1 MNKFIDISSS
11 ELKDVNYKYLLSI
24 VIPIYNE
31 SENISNVLDN
41 WDKELKKINIDYCF
55 IIVNDGSND
64 NSLEI
69 IKSLKY
75 NIILINKHNSGHGR
89 TIRIGYEYAVK
100 YIKSEYILQID
111 GDGQCDPKYLKSFWQ
126 NRLDYDFILGVRTI
140 RGDGILRKIISKI
153 SKFIT
158 SFISSIDLKD
168 PNTPYRLFKLNTLKE
183 SLKLVNESFDIHN
196 IALTYVIIKNKYR
209 YKTIKI
215 EFPNRIGGNSS
226 INFIKIFQMG
236 LNLVFELYF
245 LRKRLKL

>member
-1 MNKFIDISSS
+1 MIKFVDTTIS
-11 ELKDVNYKYLLSI
+11 ELNDVKYSYLLSI

-31 SENISNVLDN
+31 SGNIAKILDD
-41 WDKELKKINIDYCF
+41 WDKELKIININYCF

-69 IKSLKY
+69 IKSLNY
-75 NIILINKHNSGHGR
+75 DVILINKNNSGHGR
-89 TIRIGYEYAVK
+89 SIRIGYEYAVK
-100 YIKSEYILQID
+100 NIKSEFILQID

-140 RGDGILRKIISKI
+140 RGDGILRKITSKI
-153 SKFIT
+153 SKLIT

-168 PNTPYRLFKLNTLKE
+168 PNTPYRLFKLNALKE
-183 SLKLVNESFDIHN
+183 SLNLVNESFDIHN
-196 IALTYVIIKNKYR
+196 IALTYVILKNKYK

-226 INFIKIFQMG
+226 INFLKIFQMG